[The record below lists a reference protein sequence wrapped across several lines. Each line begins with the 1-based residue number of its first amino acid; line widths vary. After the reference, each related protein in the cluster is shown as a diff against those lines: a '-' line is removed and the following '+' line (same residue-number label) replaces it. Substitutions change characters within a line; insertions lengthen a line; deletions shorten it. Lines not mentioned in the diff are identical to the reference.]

1 MLVVHSLP
9 RLRLPY
15 RIESLRARAVIHPKK
30 IGEKS
35 TRSEMD
41 NQHSTVAPAGT
52 MTAGGDSA
60 SNIGTRNGIGT
71 MDDTDAMNDTGAM
84 GAMKLPFTKIPTI
97 DIAALLG
104 SDPVARRA
112 VAEEIGRACED
123 VGFFY
128 IRNHGIPESLIARVY
143 ERSAQFHHSPAEWR
157 ERVHVQNSQGN
168 RGWLP
173 STLAYHDPDPELYRL
188 TTAGED
194 DYLLKPRLHS
204 AFDLSLEIDEDDPA
218 FLAGSIMLVPN
229 QWPDWLPGFREDV
242 VAYYNAVMA
251 LGNEL
256 FRAFAIALDL
266 PESFF
271 VDKATK
277 PTSQLRLLHY
287 PPNDMPMD
295 RKHLGIVSHSDFEC
309 FTILNQRSAGLQVMN
324 SADEWVEA
332 PPLDGTFIV
341 NIGDLLEGWTN
352 GRFKATQ
359 HRVVNTGRERYSLP
373 LFFAVDYDTV
383 VEPLPQFVTPER
395 PAAYTRIVA
404 GEHLAGF
411 VIQDTKH
418 LRKKVLRGE
427 LKVDFPIHEENP
439 FKRKAVNEFLG

>member
-1 MLVVHSLP
+1 MQSP
-9 RLRLPY
+9 
-15 RIESLRARAVIHPKK
+15 
-30 IGEKS
+30 
-35 TRSEMD
+35 
-41 NQHSTVAPAGT
+41 HSTGASSAAPASD
-52 MTAGGDSA
+52 GGA
-60 SNIGTRNGIGT
+60 SSVGPLSGI
-71 MDDTDAMNDTGAM
+71 GAM
-84 GAMKLPFTKIPTI
+84 GAMQLPFTKVPTI
-97 DIAALLG
+97 DIAALFGL
-104 SDPVARRA
+104 DPDARRE
-112 VAEEIGRACED
+112 VAEDIGKACEE

-128 IRNHGIPESLIARVY
+128 IRNHGIPESLIAKVY
-143 ERSAQFHHSPAEWR
+143 ERSAQFHHSPAECR
-157 ERVHVQNSQGN
+157 ARVHVQNSRGN

-173 STLAYHDPDPELYRL
+173 STLDYLDPDPELYRL
-188 TTAGED
+188 TTADPAD

-204 AFDLSLEIDEDDPA
+204 AFDLSLEIAEDDPDY
-218 FLAGSIMLVPN
+218 LAGGIMLVPN

-242 VAYYNAVMA
+242 VAYYKAVMS
-251 LGNEL
+251 LGNQL

-266 PESFF
+266 PENFF
-271 VDKATK
+271 VDKAKK

-295 RKHLGIVSHSDFEC
+295 RKHLGIASHSDFEC

-332 PPLDGTFIV
+332 PPLEGTFIV

-439 FKRKAVNEFLG
+439 FKRKAVNEFP

>member
-1 MLVVHSLP
+1 MENQQSASAL
-9 RLRLPY
+9 
-15 RIESLRARAVIHPKK
+15 ARATSAGDHSDST
-30 IGEKS
+30 IGS
-35 TRSEMD
+35 PD
-41 NQHSTVAPAGT
+41 G
-52 MTAGGDSA
+52 
-60 SNIGTRNGIGT
+60 
-71 MDDTDAMNDTGAM
+71 TGAM

-128 IRNHGIPESLIARVY
+128 IRNHGIPESLIAKVY
-143 ERSAQFHHSPAEWR
+143 ERSAQFHHSPAELR

-173 STLAYHDPDPELYRL
+173 SSLSYVDPDPELYRL
-188 TTAGED
+188 TTANPED
-194 DYLLKPRLHS
+194 DYLSKPRLHS
-204 AFDLSLEIDEDDPA
+204 AFDLSLEIADDDPEY
-218 FLAGSIMLVPN
+218 LSGGIMLVPN

-242 VAYYNAVMA
+242 LGYYNAVMA

-266 PESFF
+266 PEGFF
-271 VDKATK
+271 VDKAKK

-295 RKHLGIVSHSDFEC
+295 RKHLGIASHSDFEC

-332 PPLDGTFIV
+332 PPLEGTFIV

-383 VEPLPQFVTPER
+383 VEPLPQFVTPDR
-395 PAAYTRIVA
+395 PAAYGRIVA

-427 LKVDFPIHEENP
+427 LKVDFPIYEENP

>member
-1 MLVVHSLP
+1 MQS
-9 RLRLPY
+9 
-15 RIESLRARAVIHPKK
+15 
-30 IGEKS
+30 
-35 TRSEMD
+35 
-41 NQHSTVAPAGT
+41 QHSTGASSATPA
-52 MTAGGDSA
+52 ADDSA
-60 SNIGTRNGIGT
+60 SSAGSLSRI
-71 MDDTDAMNDTGAM
+71 GAM
-84 GAMKLPFTKIPTI
+84 GARQLPFTKIPTV

-104 SDPVARRA
+104 GDPAARRR
-112 VAEEIGRACED
+112 VALEIGKACEE

-128 IRNHGIPESLIARVY
+128 IRNHGIPESLIAKVY

-157 ERVHVQNSQGN
+157 ARVHVQNSRGN

-173 STLAYHDPDPELYRL
+173 STLDYQDPDPELYRL
-188 TTAGED
+188 TKAD
-194 DYLLKPRLHS
+194 PDNDYLLKPRLHS
-204 AFDLSLEIDEDDPA
+204 AFDLSLEIAEDDPDY
-218 FLAGSIMLVPN
+218 LAGGIMLVPN

-251 LGNEL
+251 LGNQL

-266 PESFF
+266 PENFF
-271 VDKATK
+271 VDKANK

-295 RKHLGIVSHSDFEC
+295 RKHLGIASHSDFEC
-309 FTILNQRSAGLQVMN
+309 FTILNQRSTGLQVMN

-373 LFFAVDYDTV
+373 LFFAVDYHTV

-395 PAAYTRIVA
+395 PAAYSRIVA

-427 LKVDFPIHEENP
+427 IKVDFPIHEENP